1 MRKGENIFKRKDGRW
16 EERYIKSRE
25 PSGKGRYGY
34 CYGRS
39 YREAKE
45 KVAQCRAALAA
56 GEAPPQPDPADR
68 PGGHHQGV
76 NTAPPCLH
84 KDP

>member
-16 EERYIKSRE
+16 EGRYIKGRE
-25 PSGKGRYGY
+25 PSGKSRYGC

-39 YREAKE
+39 YREVKE

-56 GEAPPQPDPADR
+56 GEAPPQAD